1 MSGSNEGHGAQ
12 AKERKILKLN
22 NWTCYSC
29 GLELANR
36 LKRVKGVKDVSLNF
50 FTKQVLIDHE
60 GARMEDIEKEI
71 DKLGLRSAGREM
83 R

>member
-1 MSGSNEGHGAQ
+1 MSGSDEGRGAP
-12 AKERKILKLN
+12 AKEHKVLKLE

-29 GLELANR
+29 GLELAER
-36 LKRVKGVKDVSLNF
+36 LRKVKGVKDVSLNF

-60 GARMEDIEKEI
+60 GARIEDIEKEI
-71 DKLGLRSAGREM
+71 DKLGLRHTGR